1 MRLMENHLLQS
12 EVLTGRFNRL
22 MQDITRDSMKRTE
35 FSPWEVELMVDMHG
49 CQMRERSM
57 SGTLKRYQKMA
68 VRAIEKGAASP
79 PKLSEF
85 LAASYH
91 RRRKSTARP

>member
-1 MRLMENHLLQS
+1 MESPLIQS

-35 FSPWEVELMVDMHG
+35 FSPWEVELMVDMQS
-49 CQMRERSM
+49 CQMRDRSK

-68 VRAIEKGAASP
+68 VRAIEKGAVSP

-85 LAASYH
+85 LASSCY